1 MKLYAN
7 VSSERASKGQ
17 GGNDYI
23 NIELSRQNNIPFCD
37 MRYFIDKKSGEYV
50 LMVDDYEIKRLEGNF
65 KLKGKRQKGKREGI
79 CHCGYPCI
87 YGTDYCE
94 RHQIP

>member
-17 GGNDYI
+17 GGEWLDI
-23 NIELSRQNNIPFCD
+23 KIRDEKKDLLWNIEVRESLNFYSIRVIPSNISLKSQLSIIQ
-37 MRYFIDKKSGEYV
+37 
-50 LMVDDYEIKRLEGNF
+50 
-65 KLKGKRQKGKREGI
+65 KGKRQKGEREGI